1 MTQARIKHKTICQL
15 TSPMSDKP
23 SDIFRM
29 LLLEE
34 KRKKEKKRKRK
45 KESSTN
51 PYRKMYHGNTYVLLC
66 HVDIYM
72 VPELCADQFE
82 SSTSPLGNP
91 RAFDRCLCPMG
102 GEFELYMGG
111 VGRFKSFQRIHGI

>member
-34 KRKKEKKRKRK
+34 KRKKEKKEGKEKRVVNK
-45 KESSTN
+45 S
-51 PYRKMYHGNTYVLLC
+51 VLENL
-66 HVDIYM
+66 
-72 VPELCADQFE
+72 
-82 SSTSPLGNP
+82 S
-91 RAFDRCLCPMG
+91 R
-102 GEFELYMGG
+102 
-111 VGRFKSFQRIHGI
+111 

>member
-34 KRKKEKKRKRK
+34 KRKKEKKRGKEKRVVNK
-45 KESSTN
+45 S
-51 PYRKMYHGNTYVLLC
+51 
-66 HVDIYM
+66 
-72 VPELCADQFE
+72 VPENL
-82 SSTSPLGNP
+82 S
-91 RAFDRCLCPMG
+91 R
-102 GEFELYMGG
+102 
-111 VGRFKSFQRIHGI
+111 

>member
-34 KRKKEKKRKRK
+34 KRKKEKKEGKEKRVVNK
-45 KESSTN
+45 S
-51 PYRKMYHGNTYVLLC
+51 
-66 HVDIYM
+66 
-72 VPELCADQFE
+72 VPENL
-82 SSTSPLGNP
+82 S
-91 RAFDRCLCPMG
+91 R
-102 GEFELYMGG
+102 
-111 VGRFKSFQRIHGI
+111 

>member
-34 KRKKEKKRKRK
+34 KGKRKKKKEKEK
-45 KESSTN
+45 KVVNKS
-51 PYRKMYHGNTYVLLC
+51 
-66 HVDIYM
+66 
-72 VPELCADQFE
+72 VPENL
-82 SSTSPLGNP
+82 S
-91 RAFDRCLCPMG
+91 R
-102 GEFELYMGG
+102 
-111 VGRFKSFQRIHGI
+111 

>member
-34 KRKKEKKRKRK
+34 KRKKEKKRERK
-45 KESSTN
+45 KKSSTN
-51 PYRKMYHGNTYVLLC
+51 PYRKIYHGNSYVLLC
-66 HVDIYM
+66 HVDIYI
-72 VPELCADQFE
+72 VQELWVDQFE
-82 SSTSPLGNP
+82 SLTSPLGNS
-91 RAFDRCLCPMG
+91 RAFDRGLCPIG
-102 GEFELYMGG
+102 GEFELFMGG
-111 VGRFKSFQRIHGI
+111 VGRFKSFQRIHVI

>member
-34 KRKKEKKRKRK
+34 KRKKEKKKEKEKEKEKEK
-45 KESSTN
+45 KVVNKS
-51 PYRKMYHGNTYVLLC
+51 
-66 HVDIYM
+66 
-72 VPELCADQFE
+72 VPENW
-82 SSTSPLGNP
+82 S
-91 RAFDRCLCPMG
+91 R
-102 GEFELYMGG
+102 
-111 VGRFKSFQRIHGI
+111 

>member
-34 KRKKEKKRKRK
+34 KRKKENKEGKEKRVVNK
-45 KESSTN
+45 S
-51 PYRKMYHGNTYVLLC
+51 
-66 HVDIYM
+66 
-72 VPELCADQFE
+72 VPENL
-82 SSTSPLGNP
+82 S
-91 RAFDRCLCPMG
+91 R
-102 GEFELYMGG
+102 
-111 VGRFKSFQRIHGI
+111 

>member
-34 KRKKEKKRKRK
+34 KRKKEKKRERK
-45 KESSTN
+45 KKSSTN
-51 PYRKMYHGNTYVLLC
+51 PYRKIYHGNSYVLLC
-66 HVDIYM
+66 HVDNYI
-72 VPELCADQFE
+72 VQ
-82 SSTSPLGNP
+82 
-91 RAFDRCLCPMG
+91 
-102 GEFELYMGG
+102 
-111 VGRFKSFQRIHGI
+111 

>member
-34 KRKKEKKRKRK
+34 KRKKEKKKGKEK
-45 KESSTN
+45 KVVNKS
-51 PYRKMYHGNTYVLLC
+51 
-66 HVDIYM
+66 
-72 VPELCADQFE
+72 VPENL
-82 SSTSPLGNP
+82 S
-91 RAFDRCLCPMG
+91 R
-102 GEFELYMGG
+102 
-111 VGRFKSFQRIHGI
+111 

>member
-34 KRKKEKKRKRK
+34 KRKKEKKKGKEKRVVNK
-45 KESSTN
+45 S
-51 PYRKMYHGNTYVLLC
+51 
-66 HVDIYM
+66 
-72 VPELCADQFE
+72 VPENL
-82 SSTSPLGNP
+82 S
-91 RAFDRCLCPMG
+91 R
-102 GEFELYMGG
+102 
-111 VGRFKSFQRIHGI
+111 